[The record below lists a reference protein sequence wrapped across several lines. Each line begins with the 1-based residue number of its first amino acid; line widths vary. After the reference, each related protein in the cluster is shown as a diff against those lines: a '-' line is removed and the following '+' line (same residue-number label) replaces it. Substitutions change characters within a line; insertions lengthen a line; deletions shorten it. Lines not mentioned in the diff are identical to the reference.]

1 MNIVDIIEKK
11 KSGKALT
18 KDEIDFFIQGYSRGE
33 MPDYQISALLM
44 AIWFKGMDNEEITNL
59 TISMVHSGKTVDLSR
74 IKGIKVDKHS
84 SGGVA
89 DTVSL
94 PLVALV
100 AANGVPVAKM
110 SGRGLGHTGGTIDK
124 LESIPGFQVEIDIE
138 KFIEIVNRV
147 GGAIISQSEEL
158 VLADKKMYSLR
169 DVTGTVDS
177 MPLIASSIMSKKIAA
192 GSNAIVLDVKV
203 GNGAFMQSL
212 EDALVLSKTMVN
224 IGNSLGRE
232 TVAYITDMNQPL
244 GETIG
249 NSLEV
254 IEAID
259 ILKGKGGMRLSG
271 VIETLGGESL
281 KLGGKAET
289 LEKGKRIIR
298 GSIQNG
304 SGLKKFAEI
313 IEAQGGNN
321 NIIKDISLLPQPEFK
336 FVVIAP
342 LSGYLHFVQTKSL
355 GRLAN
360 FLGAGREKKEDKI
373 DLSVG
378 VVFKKKIGDFIDKE
392 EEIATIFAN
401 DKRKGEQAA
410 LDFLKY
416 IEIKDEQ
423 TKPLPLLY
431 YRVSK
436 EGIEKLFNEG

>member
-18 KDEIDFFIQGYSRGE
+18 KDEIDFFIQGYSREE

-44 AIWFKGMDNEEITNL
+44 AIWFKGMDNEEIANL

-158 VLADKKMYSLR
+158 VPADKKMYSLR

-212 EDALVLSKTMVN
+212 EYALVLSKTMVD

-289 LEKGKRIIR
+289 LEEGKRIIR

-416 IEIKDEQ
+416 IKIKDEQ

>member
-11 KSGKALT
+11 KSSKALT
-18 KDEIDFFIQGYSRGE
+18 KNEIDFFIQGYSREE

-44 AIWFKGMDNEEITNL
+44 AIWFKGMDNEEIANL
-59 TISMVHSGKTVDLSR
+59 TISMVHSGKTVNLSR

-177 MPLIASSIMSKKIAA
+177 IPLIASSIMSKKIAA

-203 GNGAFMQSL
+203 GNGAFMQRL
-212 EDALVLSKTMVN
+212 EDALVLSKTMVD
-224 IGNSLGRE
+224 IGNSLERE

-259 ILKGKGGMRLSG
+259 ILKGKGGMRLSR

-289 LEKGKRIIR
+289 LEEGKRIIR

-336 FVVIAP
+336 FAVIAP

-423 TKPLPLLY
+423 TKSLPLLY